1 VNSGI
6 SGDNVRGISMEN
18 SKNLK
23 EILMDLDRQFDK
35 DTSTGGIDAWV
46 SYFADDGVMVTKGDD
61 LKGREEIYESMG
73 NAFSLPGFSLRWEP
87 VDAKVSDDGSLG
99 YTYGKYVRKYLDDK
113 GNEVLADGKY
123 TTIWKKQDDGS
134 WKIVLDMGN

>member
-1 VNSGI
+1 
-6 SGDNVRGISMEN
+6 MEN

-73 NAFSLPGFSLRWEP
+73 SAFSLPGFSLRWEP
-87 VDAKVSDDGSLG
+87 IDAKVSADGSLG
-99 YTYGKYVRKYLDDK
+99 YTYGRYKRKYMDDK
-113 GNEVLADGKY
+113 GNEILATGKY
-123 TTIWKKQDDGS
+123 TTIWQKQNDGS